1 MTLLLLNFIL
11 AIVWIFITGEFTL
24 GNIVFGFFLGYL
36 VLVVVSPAIDEGR
49 YVRKFWKVLF
59 LIVYFIKELFISSIR
74 VAIDVMKPRFRMQS
88 GVVAIPLDAQ
98 TDFEI
103 TLLANMISLTPGT
116 LSLDVA
122 PDGKTL
128 YIHAMYIDNGDVD
141 SVRHNIKEGME
152 RHILDVTRDPGI
164 SKYRDEASL

>member
-49 YVRKFWKVLF
+49 YVRKLWKVLF

-88 GVVAIPLDAQ
+88 GVVAIPLDAH

-141 SVRHNIKEGME
+141 SVRRNIKEGME
-152 RHILDVTRDPGI
+152 RHILDVTRDRGLN
-164 SKYRDEASL
+164 KYRDEASL